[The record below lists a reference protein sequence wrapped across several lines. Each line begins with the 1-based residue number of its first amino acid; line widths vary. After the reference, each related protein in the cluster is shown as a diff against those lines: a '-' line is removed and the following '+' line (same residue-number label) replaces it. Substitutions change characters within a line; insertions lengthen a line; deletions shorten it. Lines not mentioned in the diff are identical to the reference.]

1 MQNGEL
7 VKVSRFK
14 FRVSRSQGSKSETCS
29 FARFRRQLGF
39 TLVELMIVITIM
51 AILLTVAIPSYKQSI
66 LRAKESVLRQNLDT
80 LRKTIDAYTY
90 DKRKAPQSLDD
101 LVSAGYLKKIP
112 VDPMTNQSDWEA
124 VSEDTMLSID
134 QAEPGIDDVHSAS
147 TLQSSEGTPYN
158 TW

>member
-1 MQNGEL
+1 M
-7 VKVSRFK
+7 KVSSFK
-14 FRVSRSQGSKSETCS
+14 MRVPRSPGSKPGTRN
-29 FARFRRQLGF
+29 FARQLGF

-101 LVSAGYLKKIP
+101 LISAGYLKKIP
-112 VDPMTNQSDWEA
+112 VDPITNAADWEA

>member
-1 MQNGEL
+1 M
-7 VKVSRFK
+7 VSEKTVSSFK
-14 FRVSRSQGSKSETCS
+14 FRVSRSQAAGSKRANGNL
-29 FARFRRQLGF
+29 ARFRRQLGF

-112 VDPMTNQSDWEA
+112 TDPMTNEPNWEA
-124 VSEDTMLSID
+124 VAEDTMLSID
-134 QAEPGIDDVHSAS
+134 QAEPGIDDVRSAS

>member
-1 MQNGEL
+1 MVNE
-7 VKVSRFK
+7 KAVSSFK
-14 FRVSRSQGSKSETCS
+14 FRVSRLQGANSKRDAGN

-66 LRAKESVLRQNLDT
+66 VRAKESVLRQNLDT

-112 VDPMTNQSDWEA
+112 TDPMTNQPDWEA

>member
-1 MQNGEL
+1 
-7 VKVSRFK
+7 
-14 FRVSRSQGSKSETCS
+14 
-29 FARFRRQLGF
+29 
-39 TLVELMIVITIM
+39 MIVITIM

-112 VDPMTNQSDWEA
+112 VDPITNQADWEP

>member
-1 MQNGEL
+1 M
-7 VKVSRFK
+7 KVSSFK
-14 FRVSRSQGSKSETCS
+14 LRVSRSQSSKPGTRG
-29 FARFRRQLGF
+29 FVRQLGF

-112 VDPMTNQSDWEA
+112 VDPITNQTDWEA

-134 QAEPGIDDVHSAS
+134 QAEPGIDDVRSAS

>member
-1 MQNGEL
+1 MP
-7 VKVSRFK
+7 VSTLETRN
-14 FRVSRSQGSKSETCS
+14 SKLETRAS
-29 FARFRRQLGF
+29 ARLRRQLGF

-66 LRAKESVLRQNLDT
+66 VRAKESVLRQNLDT

-112 VDPMTNQSDWEA
+112 TDPITNQADWEA